1 MHFRLLAILPLLCL
15 LCAPA
20 LAAPAQVA
28 LLHSDRSSTPWT
40 DAVAAGLAEGLGADG
55 EVRRVF
61 VRPES
66 ESEDAYDDMFEAL
79 SAELAGY
86 SAQYVVADG
95 EIAFAF
101 ARKYGP
107 LLFPNAPVVACSLPE
122 ADAGDMALCTDC
134 AAIPMGYDI
143 PASVDL
149 IFAMRPATRLVVA
162 VADNAEE
169 SRPLMDAANKA
180 MGKYADRA
188 QVLFPGFEPGNDRKL
203 DLDLLGETLA
213 SVPSDGVVL
222 VLDYSEEPDETPVSD
237 GQLEALFREKIASPV
252 FVMRDAWPD
261 SGVVGG
267 LMISGVDAGRDAAGL
282 VRRALGGEPI
292 REMLPRPTAP
302 SLRFDG
308 TALARFGLQVPEQ
321 AGVVNTPQ
329 AVEESPALPVT
340 GLAWGFGLAA
350 VVGLFVYLR
359 RYRP

>member
-1 MHFRLLAILPLLCL
+1 
-15 LCAPA
+15 
-20 LAAPAQVA
+20 
-28 LLHSDRSSTPWT
+28 
-40 DAVAAGLAEGLGADG
+40 
-55 EVRRVF
+55 
-61 VRPES
+61 
-66 ESEDAYDDMFEAL
+66 
-79 SAELAGY
+79 
-86 SAQYVVADG
+86 
-95 EIAFAF
+95 
-101 ARKYGP
+101 
-107 LLFPNAPVVACSLPE
+107 
-122 ADAGDMALCTDC
+122 
-134 AAIPMGYDI
+134 
-143 PASVDL
+143 
-149 IFAMRPATRLVVA
+149 MRPATRLVVA

-222 VLDYSEEPDETPVSD
+222 LLDYSEEPDETPVSD

-282 VRRALGGEPI
+282 VRRALGGEPV